1 MDELLK
7 KKIEESFKE
16 DFIGDVIFDD
26 SELVSIYDTAS
37 LILRSVKNERGT
49 TIDFLEYKLIF
60 VALVNVI
67 KEWNSNET
75 AFLEFIYR
83 SLLGTEDGNG
93 KVYTEICKVI
103 NNLSRNGSIYIL
115 DSFHKKYY
123 ATLISHAFA
132 PVSSTE
138 SFFNMC
144 WEIYSKD
151 LDYYYSKGDSVYS
164 LIADSLKNKFSYAI
178 SNEDDFTVGSKVY
191 SFRAGLKGLALDE
204 TEMLSK
210 LVERT
215 IRDIDSLFNSV
226 PIPHDKY
233 YENIFLRWWKQKEEE
248 FGKVHESLKYAPR
261 SRIVSDYSQIKAK
274 YILNG
279 TKLCIE
285 VPAFRLQDNI
295 DYEPYILLKINGS
308 EVLSEPL
315 YIKGSGIIASTSK
328 YRIDLSNYY
337 MISDFDLT
345 NVELSISHAGKEI
358 YNSKKSLNRKFVLFK
373 DVREIYS
380 NDCIPGQYNAFI
392 INLSKLSKYPDVIH
406 REDQYFYSLDA
417 TEGEYIQSDDRFV
430 FFESEKIKRNI
441 LIHGKYIQT
450 AKYIEDGE
458 EYQIVDGEIYIDVSD
473 EVNVLDFGVSYDGT
487 VFKLFDFPY
496 EIIDGYKRY
505 TISNLINVGEI
516 GKLIIFKYST
526 NETVQTL
533 NFIKFNNVRITY
545 DKKLYYDEDHEG
557 IVEFITDKFHEASI
571 FDIKDD
577 DTLIEFGNGQL
588 QFFPPRLEWKI
599 DDGNYNYSSN
609 RKLWWKD
616 LNNSTVLEISVPKDV
631 NVDLILSSNLNN
643 FVERVGNENKF
654 KLGQTIH
661 SLAYSDVE
669 INPVMVISRLNDGS
683 FKLIAE
689 IYLKETFID
698 DPISIESETKRLHWN
713 STSFVGNLNKKFTLN
728 IKNNERDAIKP
739 LEFMNDKCF
748 VDLDMLSDGYY
759 DLTIT
764 SIELKGFKRSFQ
776 VLYNKEIT
784 LGNEKNLKFLNKTLR
799 VRKAMFFDKSTPNLI
814 RPIYIDNIEYL
825 TTRDG
830 FDLYK
835 GSLYIKKQHGI
846 KYYFNKL
853 EDRNGNLV
861 EINPVRLEIMNNASL
876 YIGYGLDMDDPEFDF
891 NGEFCIDRDMKI
903 CISNRGFVFCPDY
916 FYFEEEK

>member
-1 MDELLK
+1 MDESLK

-16 DFIGDVIFDD
+16 DFIGDVIFND
-26 SELVSIYDTAS
+26 SELVSIYETAS
-37 LILRSVKNERGT
+37 LVLRKVKNERGT
-49 TIDFLEYKLIF
+49 TISFLEYKLIF

-67 KEWNSNET
+67 KEWNSNEN
-75 AFLEFIYR
+75 AFLGFIYR

-93 KVYTEICKVI
+93 KVYIEICKVI
-103 NNLSRNGSIYIL
+103 NNLSRNGNIYIL

-123 ATLISHAFA
+123 TTLISHAFA

-144 WEIYSKD
+144 WEIYSED

-164 LIADSLKNKFSYAI
+164 LIANSLKNKFSYGI
-178 SNEDDFTVGSKVY
+178 YNEDDFTVGSKVY

-204 TEMLSK
+204 TQLLAK

-215 IRDIDSLFNSV
+215 IRDIDSLFNSA
-226 PIPHDKY
+226 PISHDKY
-233 YENIFLRWWKQKEEE
+233 YENILSRWWKQKEEE
-248 FGKVHESLKYAPR
+248 FGKAHESLKDAPR

-295 DYEPYILLKINGS
+295 DDEPNILLKINGS
-308 EVLSEPL
+308 KVLSESL
-315 YIKGSGIIASTSK
+315 YINGSGIIASTSK
-328 YRIDLSNYY
+328 HRIDLSNYY
-337 MISDFDLT
+337 RIVDFDLT
-345 NVELSISHAGKEI
+345 NIELSISHAGKEI

-373 DVREIYS
+373 DAREIYS
-380 NDCIPGQYNAFI
+380 NICFPGQYYAFI
-392 INLSKLSKYPDVIH
+392 IGLSKLSKHPKDIH
-406 REDQYFYSLDA
+406 KEDQYFYSLDA
-417 TEGEYIQSDDRFV
+417 AEGECIQSDDRFI

-441 LIHGKYIQT
+441 LIYGQYIQT

-458 EYQIVDGEIYIDVSD
+458 EYKIVDGEIYVDAFD
-473 EVNVLDFGVSYDGT
+473 EVNVFDFGVSYDGT
-487 VFKLFDFPY
+487 VFKLVDFPC
-496 EIIDGYKRY
+496 EIVDGYKRY
-505 TISNLINVGEI
+505 AISNLINAGEI
-516 GKLIIFKYST
+516 GKLVIFKYST
-526 NETVQTL
+526 NETVQAL

-545 DKKLYYDEDHEG
+545 DKKLYYDEEHEG

-571 FDIKDD
+571 FDIKDND
-577 DTLIEFGNGQL
+577 ALIEFGNGEL
-588 QFFPPRLEWKI
+588 QFFPPKLEWKI
-599 DDGNYNYSSN
+599 DDGTYNYSSN
-609 RKLWWKD
+609 RQLWWKD
-616 LNNSTVLEISVPKDV
+616 LNNSTILEISVPKDV
-631 NVDLILSSNLNN
+631 NVDLILSSNPNN

-661 SLAYSDVE
+661 SLAYSDAK
-669 INPVMVISRLNDGS
+669 INPVKVMSRLNDGS

-689 IYLKETFID
+689 IYLKDTFID

-713 STSFVGNLNKKFTLN
+713 STSFVGNPNKKFILN
-728 IKNNERDAIKP
+728 IKKNERDIIKP
-739 LEFMNDKCF
+739 LEFRNDKCF
-748 VDLDMLSDGYY
+748 VNLDVLSDGYY

-776 VLYNKEIT
+776 VLYSKEIA
-784 LGNEKNLKFLNKTLR
+784 LGNEKNLKFLDKTLR
-799 VRKAMFFDKSTPNLI
+799 VRKAMFIDKSTPNSI
-814 RPIYIDNIEYL
+814 KPIYIDNIEYL

-835 GSLYIKKQHGI
+835 GSLYIKNQHGF
-846 KYYFNKL
+846 KHYLNKL

-861 EINPVRLEIMNNASL
+861 KINPVRLEIMNNASL
-876 YIGYGLDMDDPEFDF
+876 YIGYGLDMDDPDFDF
-891 NGEFCIDRDMKI
+891 NDEFSIDEDKKI
-903 CISNRGFVFCPDY
+903 CISNRAFVFHVDY